1 MTPALASLAALLAA
15 IVVSF
20 ASRLNV
26 GLLAIPLAWA
36 VGVYAG
42 RAPDAIVSGFPTS
55 LFVTLAGVTLLFAL
69 AESNGTI
76 AALATRL
83 SSVAGGRPRVL
94 PPLMFLAAC
103 AISTMGPGAIPS
115 VALMAPL
122 AFAMAPA
129 ASIPPFLTALMVA
142 NGANAGNLSPLSA
155 VGIIANSRMEV
166 AGLGGH
172 EWKVW
177 FANFF
182 VHVLVSAAAYAVMAR
197 RIRAREVDAV
207 RPVLAPLSRP
217 QRWTVAVVGAWIV
230 SVVGFDASLALS
242 AFAGSAIIILARLAE
257 ERAAI
262 GAMPWS
268 AILMVCG
275 VSMLVVTAERAG
287 GLDLFTSLL
296 ATMATPATL
305 NGMIAFVTG
314 AISSA
319 SSTSGVVLPTFLP
332 TAPGLVQQVGDGDP
346 LAVALSINVGS
357 SLVDVSPLS
366 TLGAICVAAMSQPG
380 AARDLFRRM
389 LLWGLS
395 MIVIGALL
403 SQLLAGWFAGL

>member
-1 MTPALASLAALLAA
+1 
-15 IVVSF
+15 
-20 ASRLNV
+20 V
-26 GLLAIPLAWA
+26 G
-36 VGVYAG
+36 
-42 RAPDAIVSGFPTS
+42 GFPTS

-69 AESNGTI
+69 AETNGSI
-76 AALATRL
+76 AALSTRL
-83 SSVAGGRPRVL
+83 ASLARGRTRLL

-103 AISTMGPGAIPS
+103 AVSTAGPGAIPS

-129 ASIPPFLTALMVA
+129 TSVPPFLTALMVA

-155 VGIIANSRMEV
+155 VGIIANSRMAE

-182 VHVLVSAAAYAVMAR
+182 VHVLVAAAAYVVMAG
-197 RIRAREVDAV
+197 RIRSVHSDAAATA
-207 RPVLAPLSRP
+207 LAPLTGT
-217 QRWTVAVVGAWIV
+217 QQLTVAVIAGWIV
-230 SVVGFDASLALS
+230 AVVAFNAPLALS
-242 AFAGSAIIILARLAE
+242 AFAASGVIIASRLAE

-262 GAMPWS
+262 VAMPWG

-287 GLDLFTSLL
+287 GMDLFTSLL
-296 ATMATPATL
+296 ATMATPSTV
-305 NGMIAFVTG
+305 NGVIAFVTG

-332 TAPGLVQQVGDGDP
+332 TAPELVQQVGGGDP

-366 TLGAICVAAMSQPG
+366 TIGAICVAALSHPA
-380 AARDLFRRM
+380 AARELFRRM

-395 MIVIGALL
+395 MILVGALL
-403 SQLLAGWFAGL
+403 CQLLAGWFARL